1 MMEQYSKALPFKN
14 LE

>member
-1 MMEQYSKALPFKN
+1 MEQYSKALPFKN